1 MSNQLNN
8 SISNSEVESENND
21 ETIDQFYLSEKEKD
35 IIQGLDIKANQ
46 SIKNLRFE
54 NQTIQNTFIKWSQV
68 MSNTF
73 KDIVDLMSNDDK
85 ENSWFISTKKEDT
98 KKFKINSVDKD
109 KNVKEKDD
117 NDWWK
122 FYVDKVNSFI
132 KIITKEERLIYI
144 GITLLIF
151 SIMFN
156 FISSL

>member
-54 NQTIQNTFIKWSQV
+54 NQTIQNTFIKWSHV

-73 KDIVDLMSNDDK
+73 KDIVDLMSNDDN
-85 ENSWFISTKKEDT
+85 ENSWFISTEKSKK

-109 KNVKEKDD
+109 KNGKEKDD

-122 FYVDKVNSFI
+122 FYVNKVNSFI

>member
-1 MSNQLNN
+1 MVTCY
-8 SISNSEVESENND
+8 E
-21 ETIDQFYLSEKEKD
+21 Y
-35 IIQGLDIKANQ
+35 
-46 SIKNLRFE
+46 
-54 NQTIQNTFIKWSQV
+54 
-68 MSNTF
+68 TF

-85 ENSWFISTKKEDT
+85 ENSWFISTEKSKK